1 MHTLSL
7 LKSVSACIGRVITT
21 TMTMTR
27 TMNRNSNRSRNLNR
41 ETGSWAR
48 EATGLVGL
56 VAATAGLGLFTTA
69 CMGWDAE
76 GHRLVNQIGL
86 ASLPTNFPAFVLTP
100 EARERIGFLGGEADR
115 WRNSPDSPLRHVNAP
130 DHFLDVEDLEPL
142 GLSLDKLPPHRFDYV
157 GQIAV
162 ARHLHPD
169 KFPPID
175 EAKDP
180 DHTRH
185 LPGFLPWAITEQFA
199 KLKSGFSYWKAY
211 QEGGTPEEIRNAEQ
225 NIIYVMGVMGHFVAD
240 AAQPLHTTR
249 HYNGWVGENPKGYS
263 TNRTFHSWIDGGY
276 FRKLELPTEA
286 VLARVKP
293 ARVIPKAAGQSNIP
307 AAFPEALR
315 FLGEQ
320 FKTMELTYQMEKDGK
335 FSGNGEKGKEGLAFL
350 SEQMLKSG
358 QFLGDLW
365 LTAWQQSP
373 PDNFLKSQL
382 ARRQRAAGTTGKAA
396 ESE

>member
-1 MHTLSL
+1 MTNLG
-7 LKSVSACIGRVITT
+7 IGTV
-21 TMTMTR
+21 
-27 TMNRNSNRSRNLNR
+27 
-41 ETGSWAR
+41 AR
-48 EATGLVGL
+48 ASVGL
-56 VAATAGLGLFTTA
+56 LVANAGLGLGLGTTT
-69 CMGWDAE
+69 CLGWDAE
-76 GHRLVNQIGL
+76 GHRLVNQVAL

-100 EARERIGFLGGEADR
+100 EARERIGFLGGEPDR

-130 DHFLDVEDLEPL
+130 DHFLDIEDLEPL
-142 GLSLDKLPPHRFDYV
+142 GLSLDKLPAYRFDYV

-162 ARHLHPD
+162 ARHEHPD
-169 KFPPID
+169 KFPPLD
-175 EAKDP
+175 EAKDQ

-185 LPGFLPWAITEQFA
+185 LPGFLPWAITEQFG

-249 HYNGWVGENPKGYS
+249 HYNGWVGENPKEYS

-276 FRKLELPTEA
+276 FRKLGLPAEA
-286 VLARVKP
+286 VLAKVKP
-293 ARVIPKAAGQSNIP
+293 AKVIPKPAGQPNIP

-335 FSGNGEKGKEGLAFL
+335 FSGNGAKGKEGMAFL

-396 ESE
+396 EGE

>member
-1 MHTLSL
+1 MQTLSL
-7 LKSVSACIGRVITT
+7 LKSVSACIGRVIAT
-21 TMTMTR
+21 TMTMTM
-27 TMNRNSNRSRNLNR
+27 TMNMGA
-41 ETGSWAR
+41 GSWSRGA
-48 EATGLVGL
+48 AGLVL
-56 VAATAGLGLFTTA
+56 ATAGLGLSTTT

-86 ASLPTNFPAFVLTP
+86 TSLPTNFPAFVLTA

-130 DHFLDVEDLEPL
+130 DHFLDIEDLEPL
-142 GLSLDKLPPHRFDYV
+142 GLSLDKLPPYRFDYV

-175 EAKDP
+175 ETKDQ

-185 LPGFLPWAITEQFA
+185 LPGFLPWAITEQFG

-240 AAQPLHTTR
+240 AAQPLHTTK
-249 HYNGWVGENPKGYS
+249 HYNGWVGENPKEYS

-276 FRKLELPTEA
+276 FRKLGLPTEA
-286 VLARVKP
+286 LLVKVKP
-293 ARVIPKAAGQSNIP
+293 AKVIPKAAGQANINIP

-320 FKTMELTYQMEKDGK
+320 FKTMELTYQMEKEGK
-335 FSGNGEKGKEGLAFL
+335 FSGNGEKGKEGMGFL

-382 ARRQRAAGTTGKAA
+382 ARRQRVAGTTGKAA